1 MRSRWLLWAWPCYCR
16 EFLQSDLGD
25 VSPLPKLPP
34 LPKSPPLPLVS
45 HHRLIVHNGCD
56 KEDVWIGHMA
66 GTTTG
71 PDPQNVKIPPGGS
84 YNFTTPDGQ
93 TSTRYWPKFG
103 CDADGNRCVIGDS
116 GGPQQ
121 ICRSDGCSPPVD
133 TKFEATFGIS
143 GLPCSPLEGMREGCD
158 WVDISLV
165 DGYTVP
171 FKFEIHG
178 SCWDADGHLMNAS
191 AKSVDCSRLS
201 VDDCPKDET
210 FHTFD
215 SAGNA
220 TVDLQVRHP
229 AASTAAGCYSPCSKL
244 TLNQWA
250 SFSTTQYNMDVFS
263 REYCCPTPPV
273 SPAACRAGSVK
284 WSKSVPSTTCVQ
296 ESMGIPTMMAWA
308 WSLAEQHQPTSLQSG
323 ALRPVRQQVLRFRKP
338 ILRNI
343 IRFTICLGR
352 MWKRPYGKDRSL
364 VQARK
369 SRVPQSRSFR
379 GKERISQSPKSCQS
393 CQRRKRR
400 SLHRRRPQRRR
411 CSRKALLSKTCRS

>member
-1 MRSRWLLWAWPCYCR
+1 
-16 EFLQSDLGD
+16 
-25 VSPLPKLPP
+25 
-34 LPKSPPLPLVS
+34 
-45 HHRLIVHNGCD
+45 
-56 KEDVWIGHMA
+56 
-66 GTTTG
+66 
-71 PDPQNVKIPPGGS
+71 
-84 YNFTTPDGQ
+84 
-93 TSTRYWPKFG
+93 
-103 CDADGNRCVIGDS
+103 
-116 GGPQQ
+116 
-121 ICRSDGCSPPVD
+121 
-133 TKFEATFGIS
+133 
-143 GLPCSPLEGMREGCD
+143 MREGCD

-178 SCWDADGHLMNAS
+178 SCWHADGHLMNAS

-284 WSKSVPSTTCVQ
+284 WSKYAS
-296 ESMGIPTMMAWA
+296 
-308 WSLAEQHQPTSLQSG
+308 
-323 ALRPVRQQVLRFRKP
+323 
-338 ILRNI
+338 
-343 IRFTICLGR
+343 
-352 MWKRPYGKDRSL
+352 
-364 VQARK
+364 
-369 SRVPQSRSFR
+369 
-379 GKERISQSPKSCQS
+379 
-393 CQRRKRR
+393 
-400 SLHRRRPQRRR
+400 
-411 CSRKALLSKTCRS
+411 